1 MAPTPVTNAARRFV
15 LTADSGSGETNV
27 AVSSLLPVGYT
38 SDQVMRAAQY
48 QAARNLRAA
57 NPGVIYRLYSPANLG
72 GNHLDSDLVWRSD
85 VSD

>member
-15 LTADSGSGETNV
+15 ITADSGSGETNV
-27 AVSSLLPVGYT
+27 AVSGLLPVGYT
-38 SDQVMRAAQY
+38 SDQVMRAAQLEN
-48 QAARNLRAA
+48 ARLLGTQ
-57 NPGVIYRLYSPANLG
+57 NPGIIYRLYSPANEG